1 MERLRAEAGN
11 KDEMVG
17 WHHRLKGHGFEQTP
31 GHNGGQGSL
40 VCCSSWGFKE
50 SDMTWQLKNNKNSL
64 YINYT
69 FIKLLKN
76 QQVVIH
82 GPRQEGVKPRNL
94 SKAEQTLKV
103 FLASDKTGCLG
114 CLRESIVT
122 RKTYERW

>member
-1 MERLRAEAGN
+1 MLQFMGFQRI
-11 KDEMVG
+11 
-17 WHHRLKGHGFEQTP
+17 GHDLATKKQ
-31 GHNGGQGSL
+31 
-40 VCCSSWGFKE
+40 
-50 SDMTWQLKNNKNSL
+50 KNSL